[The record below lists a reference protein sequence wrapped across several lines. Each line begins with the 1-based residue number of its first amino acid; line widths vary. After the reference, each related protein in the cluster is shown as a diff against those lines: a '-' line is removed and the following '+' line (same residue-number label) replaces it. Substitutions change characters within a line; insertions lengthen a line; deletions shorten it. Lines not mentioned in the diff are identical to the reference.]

1 MRTVRS
7 GDPIKAIRKAVD
19 NSLMG
24 RLLGLSG
31 GGPVSDWDAIPQYNP
46 NQSVYDVDPAGLPS
60 SIDTFIRDFTPV
72 GDIQTLIESVKAAK
86 DGNYAIAALGPLLM
100 VLPQAL
106 GNKLKG
112 AVKQIDDARGLGG
125 AVREGE
131 VVKALAELDNIG
143 DEVMKFRQSNP
154 QALDQAMMES
164 VQGMSTRGTDMQSL
178 PFRAID
184 SKDLA
189 VDALAANRQRALGYT
204 GLDPLA
210 MEVIPSAS
218 SLPMGGIPI
227 TSVDPRGMQ
236 MVTGTPSERAVQNAM
251 MHQRHGSTNKTGLLG
266 SDEMQR
272 FAVEKDLNRIPIPGT
287 KFSVLR
293 DGDVIPLKASEIRE
307 GDIITSLSQQAPQG
321 QMGMD
326 RIVSTSGRD
335 LGDLDEMFGSSLM
348 QGYSLS
354 EINFFDSDKFK
365 SLPKKKQNKLTD
377 LYKST
382 DDPKVAVQFDDMA
395 SGLGLGKESSDLFP
409 HNKTN
414 YKNPMSMNLFEGG
427 LELGELTVPDRNLG
441 MYLKKAAPPLVK
453 DLDVNNPAFK
463 ITNTK
468 GMPITRADA
477 YRPGGRNYRDG
488 AYAGEDEFGISAK
501 QAFKVLD
508 TGLEEQGVPF
518 MLLSPETRKKFKY
531 SEGGKIKVNKKRPDG
546 FQVKKYLH
554 GGVHGDPP
562 YTAAPDATSVSM
574 PDLQLL
580 SVLQS
585 LSDTR
590 PTGPTIGPATP
601 IDEDRYNREVRRRD
615 AIARGVNPNLAF
627 MMPPGLQGDPQAA
640 AEYQQ
645 DNMLTSPIGQ
655 IATAMA
661 FTPIDRAIEA
671 ALPFIPSTYAG
682 RQINRL
688 GDYVGTKASQKGEDV
703 LNYVQRTEPE
713 VLSGTLNLQTL
724 NQTGRDMVDQHIA
737 RQQEFL
743 TDPVLQKRQRER
755 IAEQTQGFYD
765 NFMAN
770 MQKNIPGGTSFQ
782 DLQVALRST
791 GPDASG
797 LDQGAMIADDLLKI
811 QGAMLNGKVNPN
823 SLLVTEGLTKTNQR
837 IQQTRLSYENL
848 GGRRQPL
855 NADQIAARKT
865 MIDDK
870 KREIKSLEQRFRK
883 ERAQKFGDPDQ
894 TRMERDALEQ
904 DVKQLQLDVESSTTG
919 FLDPGAH
926 YQYST
931 NEIYLGGQTF
941 IDPQTGRIVREHE
954 FEHALQKFPEI
965 LNSPL
970 TTPYQMEEFD
980 KVAVALS
987 EMAPRKVSIRTT
999 GVDDIE
1005 KFDASLK
1012 YFEKTRGGEIIPG
1025 SGLGGF
1031 SGSVKRYPDRVIE
1044 RTPMLAELKQDMIDK
1059 GVIAARS
1066 TDVNESDIIRFLDE
1080 YYSPEKNRKFADQ
1093 AIMGDPTSL
1102 RILELFDPS
1111 SKNASGVSNAK
1122 IMAEQ
1127 MNKLSAVLLG
1137 TGGAAAT
1144 QDYKYGG
1151 KIKVKKK
1158 KKSGY
1163 KTV

>member
-1 MRTVRS
+1 MRTVRN

-164 VQGMSTRGTDMQSL
+164 VQGMSTRGTDIQSL

-348 QGYSLS
+348 QGFSVS
-354 EINFFDSDKFK
+354 EVNFFESAKFK
-365 SLPKKKQNKLTD
+365 SLPKKKQIKLTE

-395 SGLGLGKESSDLFP
+395 YGLGLGKESSDLFP

-414 YKNPMSMNLFEGG
+414 YQNPMSMKLFEESFEGG

-468 GMPITRADA
+468 GMPITRADS
-477 YRPGGRNYRDG
+477 YRPGGRNYLDG

-501 QAFKVLD
+501 QAFKVLN

-627 MMPPGLQGDPQAA
+627 MMPAGLQGDPQAA

-682 RQINRL
+682 RQINRFGQNVANKGESL
-688 GDYVGTKASQKGEDV
+688 MKFLLPKSEETAMAIQKAGTTPSKTAGFATESKIGEGYSAANEVYYTRMREYFSPEGQSRMRNQLSEDLTLQLEILENSLKASSGANTPSDKQILKLVNKLRANVINGKVSPTSKLVNDELDLANRQV
-703 LNYVQRTEPE
+703 RSVEFKAQTPE
-713 VLSGTLNLQTL
+713 
-724 NQTGRDMVDQHIA
+724 
-737 RQQEFL
+737 
-743 TDPVLQKRQRER
+743 
-755 IAEQTQGFYD
+755 
-765 NFMAN
+765 
-770 MQKNIPGGTSFQ
+770 
-782 DLQVALRST
+782 
-791 GPDASG
+791 
-797 LDQGAMIADDLLKI
+797 ADDLVRGVGLPEEELMAMDAEYMQLAEARRLGVLQYDDLVRKI
-811 QGAMLNGKVNPN
+811 
-823 SLLVTEGLTKTNQR
+823 EGL
-837 IQQTRLSYENL
+837 
-848 GGRRQPL
+848 
-855 NADQIAARKT
+855 
-865 MIDDK
+865 
-870 KREIKSLEQRFRK
+870 EQ
-883 ERAQKFGDPDQ
+883 AGQYGQ
-894 TRMERDALEQ
+894 ARMEEFKLAILDSRLNQDYPRLQKLKSDLDAETGGIITDDAYHHGGNKEIVVGGYYLQ
-904 DVKQLQLDVESSTTG
+904 DPTDARVVTAHEIQHALQRPSSNRRGILGRGDYGIDNQLQLNKD
-919 FLDPGAH
+919 
-926 YQYST
+926 
-931 NEIYLGGQTF
+931 LG
-941 IDPQTGRIVREHE
+941 E
-954 FEHALQKFPEI
+954 L
-965 LNSPL
+965 
-970 TTPYQMEEFD
+970 
-980 KVAVALS
+980 
-987 EMAPRKVSIRTT
+987 
-999 GVDDIE
+999 
-1005 KFDASLK
+1005 LK
-1012 YFEKTRGGEIIPG
+1012 YERGTFAERQAAKNHEHITYYERARTGTE
-1025 SGLGGF
+1025 
-1031 SGSVKRYPDRVIE
+1031 IE
-1044 RTPMLAELKQDMIDK
+1044 RGAFVAELRQDMIDK
-1059 GVIAARS
+1059 GFAKGSYDYEITPDRIKQYLE
-1066 TDVNESDIIRFLDE
+1066 ES
-1080 YYSPEKNRKFADQ
+1080 YYKKSPRPGYRPEKVDYRGGSK
-1093 AIMGDPTSL
+1093 GKL
-1102 RILELFDPS
+1102 RIVELFDFENPRVREI
-1111 SKNASGVSNAK
+1111 VSNA
-1122 IMAEQ
+1122 
-1127 MNKLSAVLLG
+1127 MNRLPAALPAVG
-1137 TGGAAAT
+1137 AAGAAAGSKE
-1144 QDYKYGG
+1144 YRYGG

>member
-31 GGPVSDWDAIPQYNP
+31 EGPVSDRDVIPQYNP

-60 SIDTFIRDFTPV
+60 TIDTIVRDFTPV
-72 GDIQTLIESVKAAK
+72 GDIQTLIESVAEAK

-106 GNKLKG
+106 GSKLKA
-112 AVKQIDDARGLGG
+112 AVRRIDDAKGIGQA

-131 VVKALAELDNIG
+131 VVKALADLDNIG

-154 QALDQAMMES
+154 QAIDQAMMES
-164 VQGMSTRGTDMQSL
+164 VQGMYTRGTDMQSL

-204 GLDPLA
+204 GIDPLA
-210 MEVIPSAS
+210 MQVVPSAS
-218 SLPMGGIPI
+218 SRSMGGVPI
-227 TSVDPRGMQ
+227 TSIDPRGMQ

-251 MHQRHGSTNKTGLLG
+251 THQRHGSTNKTGLLG

-272 FAVEKDLNRIPIPGT
+272 FAVETDLNRIPIPGT

-321 QMGMD
+321 QMGKD

-348 QGYSLS
+348 EELTHP
-354 EINFFDSDKFK
+354 EINFFESAKFK
-365 SLPKKKQNKLTD
+365 SLPKKKQLKLND
-377 LYKST
+377 LYKSS
-382 DDPKVAVQFDDMA
+382 DDPKVAAQFDDMA
-395 SGLGLGKESSDLFP
+395 YGLGLGKESSALFP
-409 HNKTN
+409 TKKTN
-414 YKNPMSMNLFEGG
+414 YQNPMSQSFFEES
-427 LELGELTVPDRNLG
+427 LELGELAVPDRNLG
-441 MYLKKAAPPLVK
+441 MYLKKAEPSPAK
-453 DLDVNNPAFK
+453 ALDVNNPAFK

-468 GMPITRADA
+468 GLPVTRADA
-477 YRPGGRNYRDG
+477 YRPGGRQYRDG
-488 AYAGEDEFGISAK
+488 AYKGEDEFGISAK

-585 LSDTR
+585 ISDTS

-601 IDEDRYNREVRRRD
+601 IDEGRYNREVRRRD

-627 MMPPGLQGDPQAA
+627 TMPPGLQGDPQAA
-640 AEYQQ
+640 AEYQH
-645 DNMLTSPIGQ
+645 DNMMTSPIGQ

-682 RQINRL
+682 RQINRF
-688 GDYVGTKASQKGEDV
+688 GQNV
-703 LNYVQRTEPE
+703 
-713 VLSGTLNLQTL
+713 
-724 NQTGRDMVDQHIA
+724 
-737 RQQEFL
+737 
-743 TDPVLQKRQRER
+743 
-755 IAEQTQGFYD
+755 QTQGENLMRFLLPKSEQAA
-765 NFMAN
+765 MAIQRAG
-770 MQKNIPGGTSFQ
+770 MASPKTGGFATESKIGEGYSAANEVYNTRMREYFSPEGQ
-782 DLQVALRST
+782 SRMRYQLSEDLTLQLETLENSLKASNGARTPSEKQILKLVNKLR
-791 GPDASG
+791 ANV
-797 LDQGAMIADDLLKI
+797 I
-811 QGAMLNGKVNPN
+811 NGKVSPT
-823 SLLVTEGLTKTNQR
+823 SKLVSDELDLANQQVRSVEFKAQSPEPDDLVRGVGVPEEELMAMDAEYMQLAEARRLGVLQYDDLTQNIER
-837 IQQTRLSYENL
+837 
-848 GGRRQPL
+848 
-855 NADQIAARKT
+855 
-865 MIDDK
+865 
-870 KREIKSLEQRFRK
+870 LEQ
-883 ERAQKFGDPDQ
+883 AGQYGQ
-894 TRMERDALEQ
+894 ARMEEFKLAILDSRLNKDYPRLQKLKSDLEAETGGIINYDAHHHGVNEEIVVGGSYLKDPSDARVITAHEIQ
-904 DVKQLQLDVESSTTG
+904 HMFQRPSAFKQGVLGRGDYGLDNQLQLNKD
-919 FLDPGAH
+919 
-926 YQYST
+926 
-931 NEIYLGGQTF
+931 LG
-941 IDPQTGRIVREHE
+941 E
-954 FEHALQKFPEI
+954 L
-965 LNSPL
+965 
-970 TTPYQMEEFD
+970 
-980 KVAVALS
+980 
-987 EMAPRKVSIRTT
+987 
-999 GVDDIE
+999 
-1005 KFDASLK
+1005 LK
-1012 YFEKTRGGEIIPG
+1012 YERGNFAERQAAKNHQHITYYERANKGTE
-1025 SGLGGF
+1025 
-1031 SGSVKRYPDRVIE
+1031 IE
-1044 RTPMLAELKQDMIDK
+1044 RGAFVAELRQDMIDK
-1059 GVIAARS
+1059 GFAKGSYDYEITPDRIKKYLEESYYKKSPRS
-1066 TDVNESDIIRFLDE
+1066 NYRPVKIDSQGVGEG
-1080 YYSPEKNRKFADQ
+1080 K
-1093 AIMGDPTSL
+1093 L
-1102 RILELFDPS
+1102 RIVELFDFENPRVREIVA
-1111 SKNASGVSNAK
+1111 NAMQRLPA
-1122 IMAEQ
+1122 A
-1127 MNKLSAVLLG
+1127 LPAVG
-1137 TGGAAAT
+1137 AVGAAAGS
-1144 QDYKYGG
+1144 QDFKYGG